1 MAKLLRDVKVFSP
14 KTLIWKEKGRPF
26 LPRPG
31 RRQMREFYTDR
42 KLASSTLA
50 NHAASLIYPAK
61 FLNREHAVTLYRDV
75 KVVSQLRGACNAFQ
89 RQARA
94 AQPTQEDLVNANKWL
109 PWDEVIHCV
118 DMQTERFDMAR
129 SQSAKARESRN
140 LLSIALFV
148 LIPPSR
154 GQEIRTLRIA
164 PSGDREHVQG
174 LNSLV
179 LNSDGTLMFRFED
192 YKTYGSHGVDVTN
205 LPTDKGKPFS
215 GPAFSTHMKSVFYH
229 LTGVSVNLHLLRSS
243 FVTYCYGDSQF
254 TDAMKD
260 SLASALRH
268 TRKQAQLTYDRRNSS
283 EKKSLAVSLASELAE
298 NTIESLSAQPSD
310 RNSGLDKG
318 SWVALTVEG
327 STLAN
332 PNILLARIQNLM
344 PGRKA
349 SLLWF
354 KATAEKGL
362 YAFHYD
368 EASWIESL
376 DALVPVQV
384 KEIKNSPGLY
394 KLTTSLKKN
403 TQGGLREQLI
413 TYCEGLWIVI

>member
-1 MAKLLRDVKVFSP
+1 RIPIYAYVRPLVSYRRAQAVSTSP
-14 KTLIWKEKGRPF
+14 KPVCAIVLGKGYTLITILGR
-26 LPRPG
+26 
-31 RRQMREFYTDR
+31 
-42 KLASSTLA
+42 
-50 NHAASLIYPAK
+50 
-61 FLNREHAVTLYRDV
+61 
-75 KVVSQLRGACNAFQ
+75 
-89 RQARA
+89 
-94 AQPTQEDLVNANKWL
+94 
-109 PWDEVIHCV
+109 
-118 DMQTERFDMAR
+118 
-129 SQSAKARESRN
+129 
-140 LLSIALFV
+140 
-148 LIPPSR
+148 
-154 GQEIRTLRIA
+154 
-164 PSGDREHVQG
+164 
-174 LNSLV
+174 
-179 LNSDGTLMFRFED
+179 
-192 YKTYGSHGVDVTN
+192 
-205 LPTDKGKPFS
+205 TDKGKPCS

-243 FVTYCYGDSQF
+243 FVTYCYGDSQC

-310 RNSGLDKG
+310 RNAGLDKG

-384 KEIKNSPGLY
+384 NEI
-394 KLTTSLKKN
+394 
-403 TQGGLREQLI
+403 
-413 TYCEGLWIVI
+413 

>member
-1 MAKLLRDVKVFSP
+1 
-14 KTLIWKEKGRPF
+14 
-26 LPRPG
+26 
-31 RRQMREFYTDR
+31 
-42 KLASSTLA
+42 
-50 NHAASLIYPAK
+50 
-61 FLNREHAVTLYRDV
+61 
-75 KVVSQLRGACNAFQ
+75 
-89 RQARA
+89 
-94 AQPTQEDLVNANKWL
+94 
-109 PWDEVIHCV
+109 
-118 DMQTERFDMAR
+118 
-129 SQSAKARESRN
+129 
-140 LLSIALFV
+140 
-148 LIPPSR
+148 
-154 GQEIRTLRIA
+154 
-164 PSGDREHVQG
+164 
-174 LNSLV
+174 
-179 LNSDGTLMFRFED
+179 
-192 YKTYGSHGVDVTN
+192 
-205 LPTDKGKPFS
+205 TDKGKPFS

-243 FVTYCYGDSQF
+243 FVTYCYGDSQC

-310 RNSGLDKG
+310 RNAGLDKG

-368 EASWIESL
+368 KASWIESL

-394 KLTTSLKKN
+394 KLTTSLKKIHRAVLKN
-403 TQGGLREQLI
+403 N
-413 TYCEGLWIVI
+413 

>member
-1 MAKLLRDVKVFSP
+1 MAKLLRDVKVFFTKDINLERKGSP
-14 KTLIWKEKGRPF
+14 ISPSTWTKANERILCYLGFCRDTLHYKDISPDLF
-26 LPRPG
+26 LRT
-31 RRQMREFYTDR
+31 RLLERYLDYLKTDR

-205 LPTDKGKPFS
+205 LLED
-215 GPAFSTHMKSVFYH
+215 HRLNVIIREY
-229 LTGVSVNLHLLRSS
+229 
-243 FVTYCYGDSQF
+243 
-254 TDAMKD
+254 
-260 SLASALRH
+260 
-268 TRKQAQLTYDRRNSS
+268 
-283 EKKSLAVSLASELAE
+283 
-298 NTIESLSAQPSD
+298 
-310 RNSGLDKG
+310 LDKYRD
-318 SWVALTVEG
+318 
-327 STLAN
+327 
-332 PNILLARIQNLM
+332 ILLD
-344 PGRKA
+344 A
-349 SLLWF
+349 SDDGTTNNFLLL
-354 KATAEKGL
+354 KSYDSSVSNYISSKG
-362 YAFHYD
+362 
-368 EASWIESL
+368 SL
-376 DALVPVQV
+376 IFLELV
-384 KEIKNSPGLY
+384 
-394 KLTTSLKKN
+394 
-403 TQGGLREQLI
+403 
-413 TYCEGLWIVI
+413 IVG

>member
-1 MAKLLRDVKVFSP
+1 
-14 KTLIWKEKGRPF
+14 
-26 LPRPG
+26 
-31 RRQMREFYTDR
+31 
-42 KLASSTLA
+42 
-50 NHAASLIYPAK
+50 
-61 FLNREHAVTLYRDV
+61 
-75 KVVSQLRGACNAFQ
+75 
-89 RQARA
+89 
-94 AQPTQEDLVNANKWL
+94 
-109 PWDEVIHCV
+109 
-118 DMQTERFDMAR
+118 
-129 SQSAKARESRN
+129 
-140 LLSIALFV
+140 
-148 LIPPSR
+148 
-154 GQEIRTLRIA
+154 
-164 PSGDREHVQG
+164 
-174 LNSLV
+174 
-179 LNSDGTLMFRFED
+179 MFRFED
-192 YKTYGSHGVDVTN
+192 YKTYGSHRVDVTN
-205 LPTDKGKPFS
+205 LPEDHRLNVIIREYLDKYRDILLDASDDGTTNNFLLLTDKGKPFS

-243 FVTYCYGDSQF
+243 FVTYCYGDSQC

-310 RNSGLDKG
+310 RNAGLDKG

-368 EASWIESL
+368 EASLIESL
-376 DALVPVQV
+376 DALVPVQDARVSV
-384 KEIKNSPGLY
+384 KSHLFASRSRAVLVHTMAQAAGLVQY
-394 KLTTSLKKN
+394 DSITDDSEETENHVPADESTATDPQASTDDTAKKK
-403 TQGGLREQLI
+403 
-413 TYCEGLWIVI
+413 VHPD

>member
-1 MAKLLRDVKVFSP
+1 EDHRLNV
-14 KTLIWKEKGRPF
+14 II
-26 LPRPG
+26 
-31 RRQMREFYTDR
+31 REYLD
-42 KLASSTLA
+42 K
-50 NHAASLIYPAK
+50 
-61 FLNREHAVTLYRDV
+61 YRDI
-75 KVVSQLRGACNAFQ
+75 LLD
-89 RQARA
+89 A
-94 AQPTQEDLVNANKWL
+94 AD
-109 PWDEVIHCV
+109 
-118 DMQTERFDMAR
+118 
-129 SQSAKARESRN
+129 
-140 LLSIALFV
+140 
-148 LIPPSR
+148 
-154 GQEIRTLRIA
+154 
-164 PSGDREHVQG
+164 
-174 LNSLV
+174 
-179 LNSDGTLMFRFED
+179 DGT
-192 YKTYGSHGVDVTN
+192 TN
-205 LPTDKGKPFS
+205 NFLLLIAKGKPFS

-243 FVTYCYGDSQF
+243 FVTYCYGDSQC

-310 RNSGLDKG
+310 RNAGLDKVMTSPPQATPPNSENNKTVRHLGRHLTGHAKNDALSSQCTDAMKDSLASALRNTRKQAQLTYDRRNSSEKKSLAVSLASELAENTIESLSAQPSDRNAGLDKG

-394 KLTTSLKKN
+394 KLTTSLKKIHRAVLGN
-403 TQGGLREQLI
+403 N
-413 TYCEGLWIVI
+413 

>member
-1 MAKLLRDVKVFSP
+1 
-14 KTLIWKEKGRPF
+14 
-26 LPRPG
+26 
-31 RRQMREFYTDR
+31 
-42 KLASSTLA
+42 

-164 PSGDREHVQG
+164 PSVDREHVQE

-243 FVTYCYGDSQF
+243 FVTYCYGDSQC

-310 RNSGLDKG
+310 RNAGLDEG

-368 EASWIESL
+368 EASWIESV

-394 KLTTSLKKN
+394 KLTTSLKKIHRAVLGN
-403 TQGGLREQLI
+403 N
-413 TYCEGLWIVI
+413 

>member
-1 MAKLLRDVKVFSP
+1 
-14 KTLIWKEKGRPF
+14 
-26 LPRPG
+26 
-31 RRQMREFYTDR
+31 
-42 KLASSTLA
+42 
-50 NHAASLIYPAK
+50 
-61 FLNREHAVTLYRDV
+61 
-75 KVVSQLRGACNAFQ
+75 
-89 RQARA
+89 
-94 AQPTQEDLVNANKWL
+94 
-109 PWDEVIHCV
+109 
-118 DMQTERFDMAR
+118 
-129 SQSAKARESRN
+129 
-140 LLSIALFV
+140 
-148 LIPPSR
+148 
-154 GQEIRTLRIA
+154 
-164 PSGDREHVQG
+164 
-174 LNSLV
+174 
-179 LNSDGTLMFRFED
+179 
-192 YKTYGSHGVDVTN
+192 
-205 LPTDKGKPFS
+205 TDKGKPCS

-229 LTGVSVNLHLLRSS
+229 LTGVSVNLHLLKSS
-243 FVTYCYGDSQF
+243 FVTYCYGDSQC

-310 RNSGLDKG
+310 RNAGLDKG

-344 PGRKA
+344 PGRRA

-362 YAFHYD
+362 YGFHFDEASWIESLDALVPVQTDKGKPCSGPAFSTHMKSVFYHLTGVSVNLHLLKSSFVTYCYGDSQCTDAMKDSLASALRHTRKQAQLTYDRRNSSEKKSLAVSLASELAENTIESLSAQPSDRNAGLDKGSWVALTVEGSTLANPNILLARIQNLMPGRRASLLWFKATAEKGLYGFHFD

-394 KLTTSLKKN
+394 KLTTSL
-403 TQGGLREQLI
+403 
-413 TYCEGLWIVI
+413 

>member
-1 MAKLLRDVKVFSP
+1 MAKLLRDVKVFFTKDINLERKGSP
-14 KTLIWKEKGRPF
+14 ISPSTWTKANERILCYLGFCRDTLHYKDISPDLF
-26 LPRPG
+26 LRT
-31 RRQMREFYTDR
+31 RLLERYLDYLKTDR

-94 AQPTQEDLVNANKWL
+94 AQPTQEDLS
-109 PWDEVIHCV
+109 
-118 DMQTERFDMAR
+118 MQ
-129 SQSAKARESRN
+129 
-140 LLSIALFV
+140 I
-148 LIPPSR
+148 
-154 GQEIRTLRIA
+154 
-164 PSGDREHVQG
+164 SGCH
-174 LNSLV
+174 
-179 LNSDGTLMFRFED
+179 DGTLMFRFED

-205 LPTDKGKPFS
+205 LPEDHRLNVIIREYLDKYRDILLDASDDGTTNNFLLLTDKGKPFS

-243 FVTYCYGDSQF
+243 FVTYCYGDSQC

-260 SLASALRH
+260 SSASALRH

-310 RNSGLDKG
+310 RNAGLDKG

-368 EASWIESL
+368 EASWIEGL

-394 KLTTSLKKN
+394 KLTTSLKKIHRAVLGN
-403 TQGGLREQLI
+403 N
-413 TYCEGLWIVI
+413 

>member
-1 MAKLLRDVKVFSP
+1 MAQAAGLVQYDSITDDSEETENHVPADESTATDPQASTDDTPKEKVHPDKRSSRKYAIPIAELTTEMAKLLRDVKVFFTKDINLERKGSP
-14 KTLIWKEKGRPF
+14 ISPSTWTKANERILCYLGFCRDTLHYKDISPDLF
-26 LPRPG
+26 LRT
-31 RRQMREFYTDR
+31 RLLER
-42 KLASSTLA
+42 
-50 NHAASLIYPAK
+50 
-61 FLNREHAVTLYRDV
+61 
-75 KVVSQLRGACNAFQ
+75 
-89 RQARA
+89 
-94 AQPTQEDLVNANKWL
+94 
-109 PWDEVIHCV
+109 DEVIHCV

-164 PSGDREHVQG
+164 PSADREHVQG

-205 LPTDKGKPFS
+205 LPEDHRLNVIIREYLDKYRDILLDAADDGTTNNFLLLTDKGKPFS

-243 FVTYCYGDSQF
+243 FVTYCYGDSQC

-310 RNSGLDKG
+310 RNAGLDKG

-349 SLLWF
+349 SVLWF

-362 YAFHYD
+362 
-368 EASWIESL
+368 
-376 DALVPVQV
+376 
-384 KEIKNSPGLY
+384 
-394 KLTTSLKKN
+394 
-403 TQGGLREQLI
+403 
-413 TYCEGLWIVI
+413 

>member
-1 MAKLLRDVKVFSP
+1 
-14 KTLIWKEKGRPF
+14 
-26 LPRPG
+26 
-31 RRQMREFYTDR
+31 
-42 KLASSTLA
+42 
-50 NHAASLIYPAK
+50 
-61 FLNREHAVTLYRDV
+61 
-75 KVVSQLRGACNAFQ
+75 
-89 RQARA
+89 
-94 AQPTQEDLVNANKWL
+94 
-109 PWDEVIHCV
+109 
-118 DMQTERFDMAR
+118 
-129 SQSAKARESRN
+129 
-140 LLSIALFV
+140 
-148 LIPPSR
+148 
-154 GQEIRTLRIA
+154 
-164 PSGDREHVQG
+164 
-174 LNSLV
+174 
-179 LNSDGTLMFRFED
+179 
-192 YKTYGSHGVDVTN
+192 
-205 LPTDKGKPFS
+205 
-215 GPAFSTHMKSVFYH
+215 MKSVFYH

-243 FVTYCYGDSQF
+243 FVTYCYGDSQC

-298 NTIESLSAQPSD
+298 NTIESLSAQPSY
-310 RNSGLDKG
+310 RNAGLDKG

-344 PGRKA
+344 PGRRA

-394 KLTTSLKKN
+394 KLATSLKKIHRAVLGN
-403 TQGGLREQLI
+403 N
-413 TYCEGLWIVI
+413 

>member
-1 MAKLLRDVKVFSP
+1 
-14 KTLIWKEKGRPF
+14 
-26 LPRPG
+26 
-31 RRQMREFYTDR
+31 
-42 KLASSTLA
+42 
-50 NHAASLIYPAK
+50 
-61 FLNREHAVTLYRDV
+61 
-75 KVVSQLRGACNAFQ
+75 
-89 RQARA
+89 
-94 AQPTQEDLVNANKWL
+94 
-109 PWDEVIHCV
+109 
-118 DMQTERFDMAR
+118 MQTERFDMAR

-205 LPTDKGKPFS
+205 LPEDHRLNVIIREYLDKYRDILLDASDDGTTNNFLLLTDKGKPFS

-243 FVTYCYGDSQF
+243 FVTYCYGDSQC

-310 RNSGLDKG
+310 RNAGLDEG

-368 EASWIESL
+368 EASWIESV

-394 KLTTSLKKN
+394 KLTTSLKKIHRAVLGN
-403 TQGGLREQLI
+403 N
-413 TYCEGLWIVI
+413 